1 MTHAMGDSLPSG
13 GVLPLYSTNHTN
25 SQQNTCTQTARN
37 TNRTPP
43 LPVSTTS
50 VAYSFKLYAVK
61 CWFNGYGMTWDKPI
75 NAYLFGLGMG
85 CVEHLK
91 MLELIDIYGMFQNH
105 D

>member
-1 MTHAMGDSLPSG
+1 
-13 GVLPLYSTNHTN
+13 
-25 SQQNTCTQTARN
+25 
-37 TNRTPP
+37 
-43 LPVSTTS
+43 
-50 VAYSFKLYAVK
+50 
-61 CWFNGYGMTWDKPI
+61 MTWDKPI